1 MLKAEIAGPAG
12 SKISRRKNV
21 DQLST
26 ESALFCLGYV
36 DMWALMRKYAVFRSS
51 GDEDEREG
59 VVAEAVENSKAR
71 ILIAEE
77 EPIARIAAL
86 VLSRAGCDPETAY
99 SGNAALS
106 ALDQRGADV
115 ILCAVHFNG
124 DDGIELLRKVRARRP
139 DVPVVMLTADPSVSS
154 AVAAMR
160 QGAFDYVSKPLD
172 DEELQAIVARALE
185 MRSLRRENRKLRQQ
199 LDVVSEVAG
208 FVARSASSEQ
218 LIRMIRRVAPSRSTV
233 LVEGESGTGKEL
245 VARMLHYWGNRPEG
259 PFVAVNCKAF
269 ADGVVESELF
279 GHEKGSFTGAI
290 ASREGCFERASGGTL
305 FLDEIAEAGTDFQA
319 KLLRVLEDGEVLRVG
334 GSKPRKIDVRIVA
347 ATNRV
352 LRSEVAKGH
361 FRADLYFR
369 LNVIPVKIA
378 PLRDRP
384 EDILPI
390 ANHFLAFH
398 SAEGGREISLS
409 HEAEQTLLNYSWPG
423 NVRELENVIER
434 GVVLSGS
441 DTLTPEAFALDPL
454 VFEGSP
460 FAQPAVAQIAHVTA
474 EPDNESLQDCL
485 DRAASAKIRAALETT
500 RGNRADAAVALGI
513 DRTTLYRLIKRL
525 NLEASR

>member
-1 MLKAEIAGPAG
+1 
-12 SKISRRKNV
+12 
-21 DQLST
+21 
-26 ESALFCLGYV
+26 
-36 DMWALMRKYAVFRSS
+36 MRKYAVFRSR
-51 GDEDEREG
+51 DDVVKRRG
-59 VVAEAVENSKAR
+59 VVDGSVENCKAR
-71 ILIAEE
+71 VLIAEE
-77 EPIARIAAL
+77 EPVARLAAL
-86 VLSRAGCDPETAY
+86 VLTRAGCESETVH
-99 SGNAALS
+99 SGSAALS

-124 DDGIELLRKVRARRP
+124 NDGIDLLRQLRVRRP
-139 DVPVVMLTADPSVSS
+139 DVPVVMLTGDPTVSS

-199 LDVVSEVAG
+199 LDVVSDVAG

-218 LIRMIRRVAPSRSTV
+218 LIRMVRRVAPSRSTV

-279 GHEKGSFTGAI
+279 GHEKGSFTGAF
-290 ASREGCFERASGGTL
+290 ASRAGCFERASGGTL

-319 KLLRVLEDGEVLRVG
+319 KLLRVLEDCEVLRVG
-334 GSKPRKIDVRIVA
+334 ASKPRKIDVRIVA

-352 LRSEVAKGH
+352 LRTEVARGR

-369 LNVIPVKIA
+369 LNGIPVRIA

-384 EDILPI
+384 EDILPL

-398 SAEGGREISLS
+398 SAEAGREISLS
-409 HEAEQTLLNYSWPG
+409 RDAEQTLRDYSWPG
-423 NVRELENVIER
+423 NVRELENVIDR
-434 GVVLSGS
+434 GVVLSGA
-441 DTLTPEAFALDPL
+441 TVLTPEAFALDPII
-454 VFEGSP
+454 EGEDRGEDQRDERH
-460 FAQPAVAQIAHVTA
+460 AVPAVAQLTHMPAAPDTA
-474 EPDNESLQDCL
+474 SLQDCL
-485 DRAASAKIRAALETT
+485 DHAASAKIKAALEAT
-500 RGNRADAAVALGI
+500 RGNRADAATALGI

-525 NLEASR
+525 NL